1 MSEDV
6 QYRLMQR
13 KLLQNP
19 KAVLA
24 GARKG
29 SQMEI
34 MVLSNAWTMP
44 PGVVSLDEAM
54 DVFLLHL
61 QEKRVPSNTA
71 DKFCHTANLAFA
83 SMVGL
88 SKAGPLLPED
98 GPLVQM
104 LLDAWPG
111 IYKWSVYLFSTRI
124 EGLERTD
131 TRRRATLDVLSA
143 FWYTIEHRDCIREAM
158 VKSPGTIEIATRLW
172 LEEDGGPIPTTMD
185 SPAGTCVL
193 GNMLKFADKEALN
206 RVLRVA
212 GGKAGEVAKLSIAR
226 LQRALKG
233 PEYNAIHI
241 TIYMDFI
248 NSISRVP
255 SHPLRH
261 ALLSANII
269 WVVTTALTKISV
281 LIHTSRDPGF
291 LTSMVAAFGYLRN
304 CLESTEGFTWVA
316 QSVGAGLLQAICDCS
331 PRFRSV
337 DPDDYV
343 MIKDTVGDILPRYL
357 VFRTVIEAVETA
369 LNKIEHSPQKKRVEE
384 SIIWPEW
391 KRFTELARERVL
403 IMSQIDAFK
412 GHSTTCDN
420 IQCQKVG
427 PREMFRRCSACLTTF
442 YCSKE
447 CQAVAWKEG
456 DHKTMCKLKQR
467 ERAEGRSAPVS
478 KRDYQ
483 FAHYFSMFDARMHIA
498 ELRRAARRDFPHTP
512 LHELV
517 ISIDHTTL
525 PPTYGVKDLKTY
537 RVEPLAA
544 AAPGESTMALEARN
558 DALIEKVQ
566 QHPDR
571 FTLVEMAVPAGQGTH
586 IVLALATGELWGK
599 EDADEDE
606 PDVLSRALGPKGTL
620 HGGDAK
626 MRRIIARLM
635 KVVRDD
641 PVLKGLLSEE
651 GSRQEQ

>member
-24 GARKG
+24 AARKG

-44 PGVVSLDEAM
+44 PGNVSLEEAM
-54 DVFLLHL
+54 DVFLTHL
-61 QEKRVPSNTA
+61 QEGRVPSNTA
-71 DKFCHTANLAFA
+71 DKFSHAANLAFA
-83 SMVGL
+83 SMLGL

-98 GPLVQM
+98 GPLVQR

-111 IYKWSVYLFSTRI
+111 IYKWSVFLFSTRI
-124 EGLERTD
+124 EGLDRAD

-158 VKSPGTIEIATRLW
+158 VTTPGTVEIATRLW
-172 LEEDGGPIPTTMD
+172 LEEDGGPVPTTMD

-193 GNMLKFADKEALN
+193 GNMLKFADKDALN

-233 PEYNAIHI
+233 PEYNAMHI

-248 NSISRVP
+248 NSISRVA

-261 ALLSANII
+261 ALLGANII

-281 LIHTSRDPGF
+281 LVHTSRDPGF
-291 LTSMVAAFGYLRN
+291 LTSMVSAFGYLRN

-316 QSVGAGLLQAICDCS
+316 QSVGAGLLQALCDCS
-331 PRFRSV
+331 PRFKTLDR
-337 DPDDYV
+337 DDYA
-343 MIKDTVGDILPRYL
+343 MIKDIVGDIIPRYL
-357 VFRTVIEAVETA
+357 VFRSVIEAVDVA
-369 LNKIEHSPQKKRVEE
+369 LKKIEHGPQKKRVEE
-384 SIIWPEW
+384 SILWPEW
-391 KRFTELARERVL
+391 KKLTELARERVL
-403 IMSQIDAFK
+403 IMCDVDAFK

-420 IQCQKVG
+420 VKVG
-427 PREMFRRCSACLTTF
+427 PREMFRRCSACLNTF

-467 ERAEGRSAPVS
+467 ERSEGRSAPVS

-483 FAHYFSMFDARMHIA
+483 FLHYFSMFDARMHVA
-498 ELRRAARRDFPHTP
+498 ELRRAARRDFPDTP

-517 ISIDHTTL
+517 ISIDHTAR
-525 PPTYGVKDLKTY
+525 PATYGVKALKTY
-537 RVEPLAA
+537 RVEPHVAA
-544 AAPGESTMALEARN
+544 ASRALEARN
-558 DALIEKVQ
+558 DALVEKVQ

-586 IVLALATGELWGK
+586 VVLALATGELWGR
-599 EDADEDE
+599 EGADEE
-606 PDVLSRALGPKGTL
+606 EGDVLSMPSGPQGALHPREAQLRRTL
-620 HGGDAK
+620 
-626 MRRIIARLM
+626 ARLM
-635 KVVRDD
+635 RVVRDD
-641 PVLKGLLSEE
+641 PLLSELLGGE
-651 GSRQEQ
+651 EAHH